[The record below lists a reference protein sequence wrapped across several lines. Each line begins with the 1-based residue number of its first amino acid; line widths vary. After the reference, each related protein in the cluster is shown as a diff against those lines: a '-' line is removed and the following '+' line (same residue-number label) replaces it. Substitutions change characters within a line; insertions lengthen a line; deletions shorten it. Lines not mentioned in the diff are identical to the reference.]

1 MYDSVRHQGGPGDID
16 MFNVAGRFDQR
27 RFWIYAALT
36 LFGARLSA
44 SVQR

>member
-1 MYDSVRHQGGPGDID
+1 MYDSVRYQGGPGDID

-36 LFGARLSA
+36 FFGARLSA